1 MNVYELEKQAT
12 QGPFGYRYDSAAQAR
27 ADHPG
32 TDGGGSSGFIYAGES
47 SWPLGRDWIAVMAI
61 NRDPK
66 KDKQREA
73 DTALLAHCRNNFM
86 KALEALKEEHDGHAT
101 LIGYHSG
108 AVHYKED
115 CETCKL
121 IKELETIT

>member
-73 DTALLAHCRNNFM
+73 DAALLAHCRNNFM
-86 KALEALKEEHDGHAT
+86 KALEALKEEHKSWHVYNPCCVTGSHCDR
-101 LIGYHSG
+101 
-108 AVHYKED
+108 
-115 CETCKL
+115 CKL
-121 IKELETIT
+121 IKELEEV